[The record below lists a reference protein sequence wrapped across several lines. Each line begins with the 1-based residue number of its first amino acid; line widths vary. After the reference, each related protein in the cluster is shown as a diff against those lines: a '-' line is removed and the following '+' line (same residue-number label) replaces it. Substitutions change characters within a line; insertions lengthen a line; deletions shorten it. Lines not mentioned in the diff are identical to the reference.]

1 MKSYRLIHLM
11 IFPVLLMALPGFSPA
26 QTIEQ
31 LFQASLFVARGDQ
44 YTSMNLWDEAEQE
57 YWKAIELDYN
67 NINARKGL
75 GDVYRQKGM
84 YTEAVENYQI
94 MLGQRPDDVEI
105 QYQIAL
111 SYYDNHQYEMAI
123 AAAEKALLIDPDLSK
138 AENLIRLTEDK
149 ARNQQVENELLREKE
164 QTALQTYRQIQ
175 ELKEGAFIGKLVPGW
190 RLIQT
195 AETKN
200 MWTGYAI
207 MGSTAAMLL
216 GGYILRT
223 SGQKAYDEAVEAT
236 SLPVFQNRA
245 DLGARRYKYG
255 GYMIDAALG
264 IVMLNLVDSFLLGG
278 KIFGGRTRVKPT
290 LPEKERHKLY

>member
-1 MKSYRLIHLM
+1 MKSSRLIHLM

-31 LFQASLFVARGDQ
+31 LFQARLYVARGDQ
-44 YTSMNLWDEAEQE
+44 YTSMSLWDEAEQE

-84 YTEAVENYQI
+84 YSKAVENYQI

-111 SYYDNHQYEMAI
+111 SYYDNHQYAMAI
-123 AAAEKALLIDPDLSK
+123 AAAEKALLIDPELSK

-149 ARNQQVENELLREKE
+149 ARNQQLENELLREKE

-175 ELKEGAFIGKLVPGW
+175 ELKEGAFIGKMVPGW

-207 MGSTAAMLL
+207 MGSTAAMML
-216 GGYILRT
+216 GGYMLRT

-236 SLPVFQNRA
+236 SLPVFQNRT

-290 LPEKERHKLY
+290 LPEKERHNLY

>member
-1 MKSYRLIHLM
+1 M
-11 IFPVLLMALPGFSPA
+11 
-26 QTIEQ
+26 
-31 LFQASLFVARGDQ
+31 
-44 YTSMNLWDEAEQE
+44 
-57 YWKAIELDYN
+57 
-67 NINARKGL
+67 
-75 GDVYRQKGM
+75 
-84 YTEAVENYQI
+84 
-94 MLGQRPDDVEI
+94 
-105 QYQIAL
+105 
-111 SYYDNHQYEMAI
+111 
-123 AAAEKALLIDPDLSK
+123 
-138 AENLIRLTEDK
+138 
-149 ARNQQVENELLREKE
+149 
-164 QTALQTYRQIQ
+164 QTYRQIQ
-175 ELKEGAFIGKLVPGW
+175 ELKEGAFIGKMVPGW

-216 GGYILRT
+216 GGYMLRT

-236 SLPVFQNRA
+236 SLPVFQNRT

-290 LPEKERHKLY
+290 LPEKERHNLY

>member
-11 IFPVLLMALPGFSPA
+11 IFPVLLMALPEFSPA

-175 ELKEGAFIGKLVPGW
+175 ELKEGAFIGKMVPGW

>member
-1 MKSYRLIHLM
+1 M
-11 IFPVLLMALPGFSPA
+11 IFPILLMALPGFSPA

-31 LFQASLFVARGDQ
+31 LYQASLYVARADQ
-44 YTSMNLWDEAEQE
+44 YMSMNLWDEAEQE

-75 GDVYRQKGM
+75 GYVYRQKGM
-84 YTEAVENYQI
+84 YTKAVENYQI
-94 MLGQRPDDVEI
+94 MLSQRPDDVEI

-123 AAAEKALLIDPDLSK
+123 AAAEKALLIDPELSK
-138 AENLIRLTEDK
+138 AENLIRLTQAK
-149 ARNQQVENELLREKE
+149 AQEQQVENDLLREKE

-175 ELKEGAFIGKLVPGW
+175 ERKEGASIGKLVPGW

-200 MWTGYAI
+200 MWKGYTI
-207 MGSTAAMLL
+207 MGSTVAMLL
-216 GGYILRT
+216 GGYMLRT

-236 SLPVFQNRA
+236 SLSIYENRV
-245 DLGARRYKYG
+245 DLGERRYKYG
-255 GYMIDAALG
+255 NYMIDAALG
-264 IVMLNLVDSFLLGG
+264 MIVLNLVDSFFFKG
-278 KIFGGRTRVKPT
+278 KIFGGRTRVKPA
-290 LPEKERHKLY
+290 LPEKERHKRY